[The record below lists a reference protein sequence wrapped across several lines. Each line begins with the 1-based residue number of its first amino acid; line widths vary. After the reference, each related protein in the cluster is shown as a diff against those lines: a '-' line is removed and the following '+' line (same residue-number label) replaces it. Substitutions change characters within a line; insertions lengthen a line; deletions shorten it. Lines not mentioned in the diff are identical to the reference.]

1 MTLMRR
7 PTLAAI
13 VVWTSLL
20 AGCAAHSPAV
30 GPSVPPP
37 APPPSPAP
45 APAPVVPVA
54 PKVEP
59 PDPVAERLKSVE
71 KEFASGQ
78 SELALGHLVGAREAF
93 DRAVDLL
100 LAAPGGARM
109 EPRFEPAYQ
118 RLLDQ
123 ITALEATALR
133 EGDGF
138 TEVRSEPAA
147 LDALLNEPESARP
160 QPLATTAER
169 VAADLART
177 PHDLSIPM
185 NNKVLSYIELFQGN
199 LHDFMAASLARGAR
213 YVPMIRDVFRDAG
226 LPLDLAY
233 VPVVESAFQSNALS
247 RASAK
252 GMWQFMLGT
261 GRENGLDQTWFV
273 DERSD
278 PEKATRAAAQYLKTL
293 SSGFDGDWNLA
304 LASYNAGPGTLE
316 RAMRRSKLTDYWQ
329 LTATSK
335 YLPKETREYVPM
347 ILAAIV
353 IATNPTQYGFDAPT
367 VMPMSSERVTVP
379 DALDLRLIA
388 EWTGVSVDEIRDLN
402 PELRR
407 ATTPVGKHELKV
419 PVGTAAAVEARLAEA
434 DPGVFVKFNTYT
446 VKSGDTLA
454 AIARRFKVKTADL
467 AQSNQLRTTA
477 QLREGQTLMI
487 PRDPVATAALTTQP
501 HPAPPAAAPSAS
513 KPVAGTVMTYRVK
526 SGDTL
531 TSIARQFDTTVQS
544 LKQLNQL
551 STDVIVVGAKLT
563 VRR

>member
-316 RAMRRSKLTDYWQ
+316 RAIRRSKLTDYWQ

-388 EWTGVSVDEIRDLN
+388 EWTGVSVD
-402 PELRR
+402 
-407 ATTPVGKHELKV
+407 
-419 PVGTAAAVEARLAEA
+419 
-434 DPGVFVKFNTYT
+434 
-446 VKSGDTLA
+446 
-454 AIARRFKVKTADL
+454 
-467 AQSNQLRTTA
+467 
-477 QLREGQTLMI
+477 
-487 PRDPVATAALTTQP
+487 
-501 HPAPPAAAPSAS
+501 
-513 KPVAGTVMTYRVK
+513 
-526 SGDTL
+526 
-531 TSIARQFDTTVQS
+531 
-544 LKQLNQL
+544 
-551 STDVIVVGAKLT
+551 
-563 VRR
+563 

>member
-7 PTLAAI
+7 PTLAAT
-13 VVWTSLL
+13 VVLAALL
-20 AGCAAHSPAV
+20 TGCAHGPAAP
-30 GPSVPPP
+30 PSVPAPPPAAAPPP
-37 APPPSPAP
+37 APEPVIPA
-45 APAPVVPVA
+45 A

-59 PDPVAERLKSVE
+59 VDPVAERLKAVD

-100 LAAPGGARM
+100 LAAPGGART
-109 EPRFEPAYQ
+109 EPRFESAYQ

-147 LDALLNEPESARP
+147 LDALLNGPESTRP

-169 VAADLART
+169 VAADLERT
-177 PHDLSIPM
+177 PHDLTIPM

-199 LHDFMAASLARGAR
+199 LHDFMANSLARGAR
-213 YVPMIRDVFRDAG
+213 YLPMIREVFRAEG
-226 LPLDLAY
+226 LPLDLIY
-233 VPVVESAFQSNALS
+233 VPVVESAFQPTALS

-252 GMWQFMLGT
+252 GLWQFVLGT
-261 GRENGLDQTWFV
+261 GRENGLEQTWFV

-278 PEKATRAAAQYLKTL
+278 PEKATHAAAQYLKSLNTFF
-293 SSGFDGDWNLA
+293 GGDWNLA
-304 LASYNAGPGTLE
+304 LASYNVGPGALE
-316 RAMRRSKLTDYWQ
+316 RAMKRSKLTDYWN

-335 YLPKETREYVPM
+335 YLPRETREYVPM

-353 IATNPTQYGFDAPT
+353 IAANPTEYGFEAPT
-367 VMPMSSERVTVP
+367 LTLMTSERVTVP

-419 PVGTAAAVEARLAEA
+419 PIGTAAAVEARLAAA

-467 AQSNQLRTTA
+467 AQSNQLRTTS

-501 HPAPPAAAPSAS
+501 HPTPPPTAGAASAP
-513 KPVAGTVMTYRVK
+513 AGGQTVMTYRVK

-531 TSIARQFDTTVQS
+531 TSIARQFDTTVQT